1 MITSVIGELKAQLFD
16 ALEIVKLN
24 KAKMAEV
31 ALRPSATKWG
41 VVILAIPALLNWIFS
56 ALTYPSGLFTIFHS
70 YVFGAILVPV
80 LSLVA
85 MIFVIS
91 LVAEKFFGAKGAHV
105 GFFRV
110 LAYGTILLWI
120 SIIPY
125 LLALLGLWF
134 FGGLFG
140 LVSLAAGI
148 WLLIVSYH
156 LLVEYHKLSK
166 QNAVFA
172 LIAGI
177 IGYLIVAK
185 ILGAFLVGPYFSLM

>member
-1 MITSVIGELKAQLFD
+1 MVNSSVFGLKSQIFD
-16 ALEIVKLN
+16 AIEVVKLN

-31 ALRPSATKWG
+31 ASRPSATKWG
-41 VVILAIPALLNWIFS
+41 ILILVLPALLNWIFS
-56 ALTYPSGLFTIFHS
+56 ALTYPSGLLSVFQS
-70 YVFGAILVPV
+70 YVFGAILIPV

-110 LAYGTILLWI
+110 LAYGSILLWI
-120 SIIPY
+120 SVIPY

-148 WLLIVSYH
+148 WLLVVSYH
-156 LLVEYHKLSK
+156 LLIEHHKLSK
-166 QNAVFA
+166 ENAVFA

-177 IGYLIVAK
+177 VGYFVIAK
-185 ILGAFLVGPYFSLM
+185 ILGSVLVGPYFSLI